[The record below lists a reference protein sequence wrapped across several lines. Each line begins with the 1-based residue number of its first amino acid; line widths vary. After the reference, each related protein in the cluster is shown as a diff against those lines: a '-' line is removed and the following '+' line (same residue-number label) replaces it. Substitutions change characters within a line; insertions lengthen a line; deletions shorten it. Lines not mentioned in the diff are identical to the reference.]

1 MSGDGIRNNV
11 TSDSFWIRTIYTV
24 IFVLISR
31 VLDLVLLVTTL
42 IQWLS
47 QLISGE
53 PNKSLQGFCYS
64 LGIYY
69 QQTTHFLTGVSE
81 QKPFPFSDWPEAEKS
96 SDTVV
101 VENTPE

>member
-1 MSGDGIRNNV
+1 MSGDFRSNV

-31 VLDLVLLVTTL
+31 ILDLVLLLATL
-42 IQWLS
+42 VQWVS

-53 PNKSLQGFCYS
+53 PNKSLAGFCYS

-69 QQTTHFLTGVSE
+69 QQVTHFLTGVSND
-81 QKPFPFSDWPEAEKS
+81 KSFPFSDWPEAPTNKETP
-96 SDTVV
+96 DT
-101 VENTPE
+101 EDAPE